1 MSAFT
6 QEKLTA
12 LNAGYARCIDN
23 DQLEQWPDFFLE
35 RCLYLITTADNYAA
49 GMQAGVVYAD
59 TRAML
64 HDRVLAM
71 RDANVY
77 EEQRYRHIIGAPL
90 VLEQNGDTATVE
102 SPFIVARIMRGGATD
117 VFATGRFID
126 RIVKTSDGSLKFA
139 ERVAVCDSTNIDTLL
154 VIPL

>member
-12 LNAGYARCIDN
+12 LNAAYARCIDN
-23 DQLEQWPDFFLE
+23 DQLEQWPDFFPE

>member
-6 QEKLTA
+6 QERLTA
-12 LNAGYARCIDN
+12 LNAAYARCIDN

-35 RCLYLITTADNYAA
+35 KCLYLITTADNHAA

-59 TRAML
+59 TRGML
-64 HDRVLAM
+64 ADRVLAM

-90 VLEQNGDTATVE
+90 VLEQNGDAATVE
-102 SPFIVARIMRGGATD
+102 SPYIVVRTMRDGSMRI
-117 VFATGRFID
+117 FATGRYLD
-126 RIVKTSDGSLKFA
+126 RVVQTADGTLKFA
-139 ERVAVCDSTNIDTLL
+139 ERLAINDSNDIDTLL